1 MAPGRNGQGGDTAA
15 RLVAGGISPGTDSA
29 TNPGMEGRIVKDEM
43 RRAETAILTAVLW
56 TVTGV
61 ATATGAPAVLHVA
74 VRISETFLILIFA
87 VFRRK
92 KNKKPDLYSA

>member
-1 MAPGRNGQGGDTAA
+1 MTGESGDTVASP
-15 RLVAGGISPGTDSA
+15 VAGGRSLDTDSA
-29 TNPGMEGRIVKDEM
+29 TKPSMEGRIVKEEM

-61 ATATGAPAVLHVA
+61 ATATGAPAVLHVE
-74 VRISETFLILIFA
+74 VRLSETFLILIFA

>member
-1 MAPGRNGQGGDTAA
+1 
-15 RLVAGGISPGTDSA
+15 
-29 TNPGMEGRIVKDEM
+29 MEGRIVRDVM
-43 RRAETAILTAVLW
+43 RRAEPATPEAVLW

-61 ATATGAPAVLHVA
+61 ATAAGAPAVLHVE
-74 VRISETFLILIFA
+74 VRLSETFLILIFA